1 MDLFVMNTNLET
13 LAIVDAYEEFIWTD
27 RYYGYG
33 DFELYTAMKPELL
46 EFIKQDYYIMK
57 RDSDRVM
64 IIEKILITADT
75 ENGNHITVSGRSLES
90 ILDRRVIWGQRTL
103 SGNLQNAIKTLL
115 NENVISPS
123 NTKRKINSFVFR
135 ASTDPLITEKTIEAE
150 YTGDNLYEVIQKLCE
165 ENEIGF
171 KITFENRQF
180 IFQLYAGADR
190 SYDQTDN
197 PYVVFS
203 PKFDNIV
210 SSNYIESKSSLKN
223 VALVGGEG
231 EGAERT
237 YTAVGSYTGLDR
249 REMFVDARD
258 LSREVTVTTEPVAEV
273 NEISETESSG
283 ITTYSDIW
291 SDPDYSMSLGPG
303 FDRNEDDS
311 EDGSVEVLPDST
323 ETITL
328 TEEEYIALLRQRG
341 KEHLAENVSVRSFE
355 GQMETT
361 VMYRYGEDF
370 FDGDIVQIANEY
382 GHEARVRVIELVTSE
397 GPNGYSVYPTFSTV
411 I

>member
-1 MDLFVMNTNLET
+1 MDLFVMNTNLEI
-13 LAIVDAYEEFIWTD
+13 LAIVDTYEEFIWTD

-33 DFELYTAMKPELL
+33 DFQLYTAMKPELL
-46 EFIKQDYYIMK
+46 EFVKQDHYIVK

-64 IIEKILITADT
+64 IIEKILINADT

-135 ASTDPLITEKTIEAE
+135 ASTDPLVTEKTVEAE
-150 YTGDNLYEVIQKLCE
+150 YTGDNLYDVITKLCE

-203 PKFDNIV
+203 PNFDNIV

-258 LSREVTVTTEPVAEV
+258 LSREVTVSTETVAEV
-273 NEISETESSG
+273 SEEEPVGGGISTFG
-283 ITTYSDIW
+283 LVW
-291 SDPDYSMSLGPG
+291 SDPDYPIQLGPG
-303 FDRNEDDS
+303 FDRNDDDS
-311 EDGSVEVLPDST
+311 DDGSVEVLPDST

-328 TEEEYIALLRQRG
+328 TEEEYIELLRQRG